1 MHAWFWAY
9 SFMTDSHV
17 YLDNGLC
24 LLQVKALETDL
35 QDGLLLVEL
44 LDKLAAPKSVG
55 RYSRRPINKVQML
68 ENIGK
73 ALWFI
78 HEQNI
83 KLVNIGKEKN
93 NVKMKKG
100 WVSCMVLLTFGNS
113 GQHECLYGHTH
124 SMNFVS

>member
-1 MHAWFWAY
+1 MK
-9 SFMTDSHV
+9 T
-17 YLDNGLC
+17 
-24 LLQVKALETDL
+24 LETDL

-44 LDKLAAPKSVG
+44 LDKLATPKSVG

-83 KLVNIGKEKN
+83 KLVNIGKTKIKYERYDEEGVCELQGATN
-93 NVKMKKG
+93 HLGIEDNMNVTMDTPI
-100 WVSCMVLLTFGNS
+100 L
-113 GQHECLYGHTH
+113 
-124 SMNFVS
+124 